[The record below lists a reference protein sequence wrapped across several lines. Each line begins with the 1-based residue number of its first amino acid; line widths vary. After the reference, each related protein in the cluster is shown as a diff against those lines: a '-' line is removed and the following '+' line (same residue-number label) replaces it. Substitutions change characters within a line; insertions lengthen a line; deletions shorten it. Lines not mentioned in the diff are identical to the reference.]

1 MQTYYGCF
9 KQDDTLRGELASVDI
24 ATKENL
30 DNLVKLGE
38 ELLKKTVTRVDL
50 DTGKN
55 EPVPD
60 KGSNEEEL
68 KRFILVYNLFIL

>member
-1 MQTYYGCF
+1 MQTYCGCF